1 MQFLVDTSSL
11 RRAVAVAAAGF
22 LAAGSGAL
30 AGPAASAA
38 DKTDDA
44 GNSDKPAAASGS
56 HVPGDAGFGVDLPA
70 DTTMTTQDGKEVE
83 HPCAGR
89 KLAYHSH
96 VDGLYG
102 TRDADQNLA
111 VMAVDGQAVV
121 PMDDLCFRLAPDAD
135 PDGKELSRIAV
146 PDSKDLSFL
155 GEPGSLVWSAP
166 QAVDFTDNWR
176 PIWSGLGAFDPNHE
190 IDGKVPDNFTDDTM
204 HFDLKEFSGP
214 GEMNIFFGGSGGEG
228 DVEHVFNSADD
239 SKHTIDYEVGAHGHF
254 NWTFTKPGIYA
265 ITWQGRAELEDGTQE
280 LTEPVTQYWLVG
292 SDEEVGLPKD
302 TTKELRPIT
311 KPAGEGT
318 TPPAPEQPPAG
329 GEDPAPGNPGTLPE
343 GDEKCHA
350 SRALAGKPDTFISE
364 GHLDIA
370 LAGGGEEPLSF
381 TLRDGST
388 PSNTVSRPSGSFALE
403 VPDAAKANPKGAIR
417 DALPGK
423 PETLWALPQSQ
434 KKGLP
439 WPGFSTEHL
448 APGVLKAGS
457 TVEVSIND
465 FTGPGRMLAW
475 HESLTGL
482 KIELDSGNR
491 DRKLKYPMNA
501 HDHLAYGFDAPG
513 YYTVQYRV
521 TGKTADGADID
532 ETIDVPFLVGDE
544 TIADA
549 RKSKEAG
556 YSDLGDA
563 DACDGSAEPGGS
575 DGSGTTPDDPDDSTG
590 GSNGKNPWTTKD
602 IGMVE
607 NEVKKFGKKLD
618 ASLRAIEEQ
627 NEKNK
632 ADKSNSD
639 KAKAD
644 RAKGDRAKK
653 ESRDTSTSKKPAK
666 KSGGT
671 ANNTAGD
678 NTRNSTD
685 GSTELNRVPAP
696 AMTNADGGTPA
707 STDLTAASGGG
718 TSGGSTGGSGGG
730 TSSSAQGNTVAQPA
744 AASAGTSSADNESS
758 EGSEDG
764 EDSAEN
770 AESEDGATDNA
781 EPAGEE
787 SSPIRS
793 SIDGDNLE
801 YMDEDGEGAP
811 EEQPT
816 NVDGAGALA
825 SLTAGGFWS
834 GLALGIGVMALI
846 GGIVLFDA
854 ARRMIKDLEKSKGP
868 R

>member
-1 MQFLVDTSSL
+1 MQFLVETSSL

-22 LAAGSGAL
+22 LAVGSGAL
-30 AGPAASAA
+30 ACPVASAA
-38 DKTDDA
+38 DTADDA
-44 GNSDKPAAASGS
+44 GKLDKPTAASGS
-56 HVPGDAGFGVDLPA
+56 HVPGDVGFGVDLPA
-70 DTTMTTQDGKEVE
+70 DTVMTTQDGKEVE

-155 GEPGSLVWSAP
+155 GEPGSLIWSAP
-166 QAVDFTDNWR
+166 QSVNFTDNWR
-176 PIWSGLGAFDPNHE
+176 PIWAGLGAFDPNHE
-190 IDGKVPDNFTDDTM
+190 VDGKVPDNFTDDTM

-214 GEMNIFFGGSGGEG
+214 GEMNIFFGGAG
-228 DVEHVFNSADD
+228 DVEHVFSSADD

-254 NWTFTKPGIYA
+254 NWTFTRPGIYA
-265 ITWQGRAELEDGTQE
+265 IMWQGRAELEDGTQE

-292 SDEEVGLPKD
+292 SDEEVGLPKG

-311 KPAGEGT
+311 KPAGEDD
-318 TPPAPEQPPAG
+318 TPPAPEPPPAG
-329 GEDPAPGNPGTLPE
+329 GEGPAPGNPGTSPE
-343 GDEKCHA
+343 GNEKCHA
-350 SRALAGKPDTFISE
+350 SRALAGKPDIFISE

-381 TLRDGST
+381 MLRDGST

-403 VPDAAKANPKGAIR
+403 VPDTTKANPKGEIR

-448 APGVLKAGS
+448 ASGVLEAGS
-457 TVEVSIND
+457 TVEVSISD

-491 DRKLKYPMNA
+491 DRKLTYPVNA

-544 TIADA
+544 TIAEA

-563 DACDGSAEPGGS
+563 DTCDGSAEPGGS
-575 DGSGTTPDDPDDSTG
+575 DGSDTTPDDPG
-590 GSNGKNPWTTKD
+590 GSTDGGNGKDPWTTKD

-607 NEVKKFGKKLD
+607 SEVKRFSKQLD
-618 ASLRAIEEQ
+618 ATLRAIADQ
-627 NEKNK
+627 NEKSK
-632 ADKSNSD
+632 ADK
-639 KAKAD
+639 
-644 RAKGDRAKK
+644 AKK
-653 ESRDTSTSKKPAK
+653 EPRFTTTSKKPAK
-666 KSGGT
+666 KSAGT
-671 ANNTAGD
+671 VNNTGD
-678 NTRNSTD
+678 STRNSTD
-685 GSTELNRVPAP
+685 VRTELNRVSAP
-696 AMTNADGGTPA
+696 AMTDA
-707 STDLTAASGGG
+707 GGG
-718 TSGGSTGGSGGG
+718 TFTSMDPTAGSAG
-730 TSSSAQGNTVAQPA
+730 TSGFDQSNVVAQPA
-744 AASAGTSSADNESS
+744 APSAKSVGGSSSADD
-758 EGSEDG
+758 EGGDE
-764 EDSAEN
+764 SAEN
-770 AESEDGATDNA
+770 AESAGGATDDV
-781 EPAGEE
+781 EPEGED

-801 YMDEDGEGAP
+801 YIDEDGEGAP
-811 EEQPT
+811 EEQPA
-816 NVDGAGALA
+816 NVDGAGVLA

-854 ARRMIKDLEKSKGP
+854 ARRMIKDLEKTRGG